1 MLAPEW
7 APHPRSLRPV
17 NVRGPGRV
25 AVVAGATAPRAA
37 RRVNETAAD
46 VCADQLATATVT
58 SAPAVHGLS
67 CMAARG
73 RWGFPPPTTGVQA
86 DHACFIFSAQRCFQ
100 RRVVGHPREAA
111 AAGAMPPP
119 LAPPATNG
127 GGGVTWSAGRAA
139 TPPPLPLLDAD
150 TSVTW
155 SAQRVSPATTLYT
168 PHPPA
173 SWATFYAALSSLTS
187 ATPHPLGVSF
197 IAALAAAPPRAY
209 ACVAGVTG
217 TGYGRGAEQLT
228 TAEWAHPRA
237 GCGHAQL

>member
-100 RRVVGHPREAA
+100 RRPIATL
-111 AAGAMPPP
+111 PP
-119 LAPPATNG
+119 LSPTLSP
-127 GGGVTWSAGRAA
+127 
-139 TPPPLPLLDAD
+139 
-150 TSVTW
+150 
-155 SAQRVSPATTLYT
+155 QR
-168 PHPPA
+168 
-173 SWATFYAALSSLTS
+173 LTS
-187 ATPHPLGVSF
+187 FASACSCSTGSCCGATGSDASCSSCATCSCCASCSRHSACCSRRLGSPFAHQCWTTGSLAVS
-197 IAALAAAPPRAY
+197 R
-209 ACVAGVTG
+209 
-217 TGYGRGAEQLT
+217 
-228 TAEWAHPRA
+228 
-237 GCGHAQL
+237 